1 MEEQAKH
8 GTDGTK
14 SHFFAWL
21 FRMRYIRRWAL
32 MRNTASENVLEH
44 TCETAAIAH
53 ALAVIRNRIFGGD
66 ADPGAAAAAALYHDA
81 PEIFTGDLP
90 TPIKYNGSAIR
101 EAYKAIEQRAA
112 HRLLDTLPES
122 LRADFAPYLTETP
135 PETAVLV
142 RAADKLSA
150 YIKCVEERKAGNGEF
165 RKAEEQTR
173 AALEEMDLPE
183 VRYFLDVF
191 LDSFSLSLDELR

>member
-1 MEEQAKH
+1 MEGRTET
-8 GTDGTK
+8 GVK

-21 FRMRYIRRWAL
+21 FRMRCIRRWAL
-32 MRNTASENVLEH
+32 MRNTESENVLEH
-44 TCETAAIAH
+44 TCEVIALAH
-53 ALAVIRNRIFGGD
+53 ALAVIRNRKFGGH

-90 TPIKYNGSAIR
+90 TPIKYDGPAIR
-101 EAYKAIEQRAA
+101 EAYKAIEHRAA
-112 HRLLDTLPES
+112 RRLLDTLPEE
-122 LRADFAPYLTETP
+122 LRGDIAPYLTEVP
-135 PETAVLV
+135 PETEELV
-142 RAADKLSA
+142 KAADKLAA

-173 AALEEMDLPE
+173 AALDAMDLPE